1 VFCSDGIN
9 RAGTL
14 CILVCA
20 GVMGVG
26 RVGLEL
32 VSVIIALAVIG
43 PEAGRLRCWYFVRSD
58 EQYVF
63 WIKGGFFGCKNGKL
77 HYWAVITL
85 MVVLGGLLV
94 PPSFL
99 ERIKLI
105 RSFEIGFCKQIGVLW
120 VGH

>member
-1 VFCSDGIN
+1 
-9 RAGTL
+9 
-14 CILVCA
+14 
-20 GVMGVG
+20 MG

-32 VSVIIALAVIG
+32 VSVIIPLAVIG
-43 PEAGRLRCWYFVRSD
+43 PEAGRLRCWSLCGLTNNTSSGS
-58 EQYVF
+58 
-63 WIKGGFFGCKNGKL
+63 KGGLFGCKNGKL

-105 RSFEIGFCKQIGVLW
+105 RSFQIGLCTQIGVLC